1 MKVYSL
7 ESEAVDS
14 DVRVKITET
23 KEVVSFVSVSDLKRQ
38 VEQMDNEIEQTKV
51 RRDEIVDQIIEID
64 ADKSI
69 KLTIKDIPAKF
80 SVSEVTLT
88 K

>member
-1 MKVYSL
+1 MTKVYSL
-7 ESEAVDS
+7 ESEALDA

-23 KEVVSFVSVSDLKRQ
+23 KEVVSFVVLSDLTRQ
-38 VEQMDNEIEQTKV
+38 VEEMYNEIELMKV

-64 ADKSI
+64 ADEGI
-69 KLTIKDIPAKF
+69 ELTIKDIPTKI
-80 SVSEVTLT
+80 LT

>member
-1 MKVYSL
+1 MTKVYSL
-7 ESEAVDS
+7 ESEALDA

-23 KEVVSFVSVSDLKRQ
+23 KEVVSFVVLSELKRQ
-38 VEQMDNEIEQTKV
+38 VEEMDNEIELMKV

-64 ADKSI
+64 ADEGI
-69 KLTIKDIPAKF
+69 ELTIKDIPTKI
-80 SVSEVTLT
+80 LT

>member
-1 MKVYSL
+1 MTKVYSL
-7 ESEAVDS
+7 ESEALDA

-23 KEVVSFVSVSDLKRQ
+23 KEVVSFVVLSELTRQ
-38 VEQMDNEIEQTKV
+38 VEEMDNEIELMKV

-64 ADKSI
+64 ADESI
-69 KLTIKDIPAKF
+69 ELTIKDIPTKI
-80 SVSEVTLT
+80 LT

>member
-64 ADKSI
+64 ADESI

>member
-1 MKVYSL
+1 MTKVYSL
-7 ESEAVDS
+7 ESEALDA

-23 KEVVSFVSVSDLKRQ
+23 KEVVSFVAVSELKRQ
-38 VEQMDNEIEQTKV
+38 VEEMDNEIELMKV

-64 ADKSI
+64 ADESI
-69 KLTIKDIPAKF
+69 ELTIKDIPTKI
-80 SVSEVTLT
+80 LT

>member
-7 ESEAVDS
+7 ESEAVDA

-64 ADKSI
+64 ADESI

>member
-1 MKVYSL
+1 MTKVYSL
-7 ESEAVDS
+7 ESEALDA

-23 KEVVSFVSVSDLKRQ
+23 KEVVSFVVLSELTRQ
-38 VEQMDNEIEQTKV
+38 VEEMDNEIELMKV

-64 ADKSI
+64 ADESI
-69 KLTIKDIPAKF
+69 ELTIKDIPTKL
-80 SVSEVTLT
+80 TLT